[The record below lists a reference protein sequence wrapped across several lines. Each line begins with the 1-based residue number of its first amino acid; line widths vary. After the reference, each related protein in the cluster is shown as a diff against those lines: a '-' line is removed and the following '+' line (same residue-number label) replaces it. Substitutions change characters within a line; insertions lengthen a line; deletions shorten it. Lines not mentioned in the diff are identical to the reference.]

1 MRSPCMKTAKRTPR
15 LYNPDEVAEILGCG
29 RANVYRLIKSRE
41 LRSVKIGGLRRIPAE
56 ALEDLIEASREDD
69 E

>member
-1 MRSPCMKTAKRTPR
+1 MPTVKRAPR

-56 ALEDLIEASREDD
+56 ALDELIAAASDAD
-69 E
+69 ES

>member
-1 MRSPCMKTAKRTPR
+1 MPTVKRAPR

-41 LRSVKIGGLRRIPAE
+41 LRSVKIGGLRRIPEE
-56 ALEDLIEASREDD
+56 ALDELIAAASDAD
-69 E
+69 ES